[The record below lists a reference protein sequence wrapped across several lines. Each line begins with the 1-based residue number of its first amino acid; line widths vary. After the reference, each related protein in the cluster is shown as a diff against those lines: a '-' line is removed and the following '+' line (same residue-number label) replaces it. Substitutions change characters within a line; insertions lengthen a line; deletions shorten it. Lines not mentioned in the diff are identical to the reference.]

1 MKIKRI
7 FANNRKRCF
16 ILETSKQIYEYPY
29 SELGFKSA
37 LKIQISS
44 VYVDSELGKIGF
56 SYTTS
61 SGKQGSVLLDRVL
74 SYNKDTDYILELL
87 LHRLTAKSLEV
98 LKNKSISKRELARKL
113 KTSPKQLYRLLDP
126 VYYGKTVDQ
135 MIKLLHA
142 LGVSVELSFQK
153 IAA

>member
-7 FANNRKRCF
+7 FANNRKKCF
-16 ILETSKQIYEYPY
+16 VLETSKQIYEYPY
-29 SELGFKSA
+29 SELGFKS
-37 LKIQISS
+37 KIQISS
-44 VYVDSELGKIGF
+44 VYVDPELGNIGF

-61 SGKQGSVLLDRVL
+61 SGKQDSVLLDRVL

-126 VYYGKTVDQ
+126 AYYGKTVDQ

-153 IAA
+153 NAA